1 MLGVIYQHS
10 PLVLIMRTERPSD
23 TIERLV
29 EGPLMIEA
37 HSGDLLAM
45 LHRSGLSLDQLNIIE
60 RPDNALDLLEN
71 KEGISSISAYQTD
84 EPYTLVND
92 NIPFITFTPRT
103 YGVDFYGD
111 NFFTTKAMV
120 KERKDLVERFRSATI
135 LGWKEALRD
144 PEKAISYIL
153 LETPYGFGREK
164 LRYEA
169 RITQYLMTNL
179 VEPGYMSTERWQH
192 IAETF
197 LQVGMLEKTPDL
209 TGFILETGPPSL
221 PKWFWPTIFSVLAL
235 LMVSMIIALYLN
247 NLNIRLQLEID
258 LRMKAEKYLRE
269 SNQELILA
277 REISEEA
284 NREKSWFIANVSHDL
299 RTPISAMIS
308 LAQIFNHHS
317 KTLQLPDKFQR
328 FLKQLNSSGELL
340 MLMLNNILDHSAFE
354 MDAAN
359 NSPEPTDLE
368 ESCAGVVNLVQ
379 ALADEKDISI
389 QVELRGSGGSLL
401 IDRTRLAQIFLNLL
415 HNAVKFSPK
424 GGTICFDLNHRSDL
438 LEIEVRDQGPGIPP
452 EAQQHVFEMFA
463 KSDQGIARQPAKGLG
478 LAIVKRNVELLNGSI
493 SVEQAAPKG
502 AIFKVSIPLR
512 SEAIPNPETD

>member
-209 TGFILETGPPSL
+209 TGFILETGPPL
-221 PKWFWPTIFSVLAL
+221 LTEVVLAHYL
-235 LMVSMIIALYLN
+235 LCSGSAHGF
-247 NLNIRLQLEID
+247 D
-258 LRMKAEKYLRE
+258 D
-269 SNQELILA
+269 
-277 REISEEA
+277 
-284 NREKSWFIANVSHDL
+284 NR
-299 RTPISAMIS
+299 P
-308 LAQIFNHHS
+308 
-317 KTLQLPDKFQR
+317 LP
-328 FLKQLNSSGELL
+328 
-340 MLMLNNILDHSAFE
+340 
-354 MDAAN
+354 
-359 NSPEPTDLE
+359 
-368 ESCAGVVNLVQ
+368 
-379 ALADEKDISI
+379 
-389 QVELRGSGGSLL
+389 
-401 IDRTRLAQIFLNLL
+401 
-415 HNAVKFSPK
+415 
-424 GGTICFDLNHRSDL
+424 
-438 LEIEVRDQGPGIPP
+438 
-452 EAQQHVFEMFA
+452 
-463 KSDQGIARQPAKGLG
+463 
-478 LAIVKRNVELLNGSI
+478 
-493 SVEQAAPKG
+493 
-502 AIFKVSIPLR
+502 
-512 SEAIPNPETD
+512 